1 MTPLQIRRNAK
12 RKAAA
17 MKQVVTLKSKR
28 EKTLLITPP
37 DDVKKIVDNFKFPS
51 GKTFRAVPT
60 RNKGTDAKGASSAD
74 KIACRGK
81 QKCKGSSVRPS
92 GWYSK
97 SQLAG

>member
-1 MTPLQIRRNAK
+1 MTPLQARRNAK
-12 RKAAA
+12 RKAEA
-17 MKQVVTLKSKR
+17 MKKALTIKPKR
-28 EKTLLITPP
+28 VPTYDLTPP
-37 DDVKKIVDNFKFPS
+37 SDIKLAAEAYKFPS
-51 GKTFRAVPT
+51 GKTFRAVPS

-92 GWYSK
+92 GWYTK